1 MAETITF
8 FVDKLSNLAVQEAS
22 LFGGVEGQIS
32 LLRNELEWISLFLEE
47 ASAARTDD
55 RRLKLWMNQIRD
67 AAYDAEDVIDE
78 FIVRLEHQRQRRLQN
93 LKFLR
98 VVLPTCVIF
107 ADKLPLVHELNG
119 RMKEI
124 NVNIEK
130 ILANKSRY
138 CVENAMMP
146 SGAWSSNSSPNEVV
160 TWGEKRLPIV
170 EEADV
175 VGMKDEAEAV
185 KDMLK
190 INGGLEREV
199 VAIVGMG
206 GLGKTTLAKKVYNDP
221 GVKGHFQCRALVYV
235 SQVYTIREL
244 LMGIANNVMR
254 ETDHMRNM
262 GENSLG
268 NEVRK
273 YLDEKRYLI
282 VLDDVW
288 SIQVWNRL
296 CLHLPESNGS
306 RVLITTRNQ
315 QIALD
320 AYAKLYR
327 LRPLGEKES
336 WELFLKKTFPT
347 GSRSTISQ
355 VECPAELEDVGKK
368 ITGKCKGL
376 PLAIVVSGG
385 LLSRKEKTPSSW
397 EKILKSMEW
406 HLSQGPESC
415 MGILALSYRDLP
427 YFLKSC
433 FLYCSVFPE
442 DCEMKA
448 SKLIRMWIAE
458 GFVQAR
464 GEETVEE
471 DVAED
476 YLEELIHR
484 SMIQV
489 VKRKWDGR
497 VKSCRMHD
505 LLRDLAISKAK
516 DSKFFEVCGNIFSYP
531 FNPRRLIAHD
541 SQNISQHLSNCHRLR
556 SLIYSIYIPQVNF
569 WSCLRSAKLLTVLDL
584 TLTAYPAHE
593 RPEKKLPKEIGEFI
607 HLKYFRFLGPRKTRF
622 PWSIG
627 RLINLETLDLRENFS
642 LDIPFS
648 IWKLHQ
654 LRHLY
659 LGVRPIFRMQIRDQ
673 RCFSS
678 HLGIDKMTNL
688 QTLYVGQHGWVVRR
702 GLTKLTQLRKLYIC
716 GPNMRSNSSSEL
728 IFPSNLVEL
737 ILNYCDLK
745 QDPMLTLGKLPNLR
759 ALKLI
764 NYAYIGREI
773 TCSSGAFP
781 WLEFLRLNGLPDLKE
796 LIVEESALPSLKTL
810 QIYDC
815 NKMEK
820 LLHQLQKLKSLQQVK
835 LKYMNHSLLEE
846 IKNTEGEE
854 FDKIRLITSIT

>member
-1 MAETITF
+1 M
-8 FVDKLSNLAVQEAS
+8 
-22 LFGGVEGQIS
+22 
-32 LLRNELEWISLFLEE
+32 
-47 ASAARTDD
+47 
-55 RRLKLWMNQIRD
+55 
-67 AAYDAEDVIDE
+67 
-78 FIVRLEHQRQRRLQN
+78 
-93 LKFLR
+93 
-98 VVLPTCVIF
+98 
-107 ADKLPLVHELNG
+107 
-119 RMKEI
+119 
-124 NVNIEK
+124 
-130 ILANKSRY
+130 
-138 CVENAMMP
+138 
-146 SGAWSSNSSPNEVV
+146 
-160 TWGEKRLPIV
+160 
-170 EEADV
+170 
-175 VGMKDEAEAV
+175 
-185 KDMLK
+185 
-190 INGGLEREV
+190 
-199 VAIVGMG
+199 
-206 GLGKTTLAKKVYNDP
+206 
-221 GVKGHFQCRALVYV
+221 
-235 SQVYTIREL
+235 
-244 LMGIANNVMR
+244 
-254 ETDHMRNM
+254 
-262 GENSLG
+262 
-268 NEVRK
+268 
-273 YLDEKRYLI
+273 
-282 VLDDVW
+282 
-288 SIQVWNRL
+288 
-296 CLHLPESNGS
+296 
-306 RVLITTRNQ
+306 LITTRNQ

-320 AYAKLYR
+320 AYAKLYQ
-327 LRPLGEKES
+327 LLPLGEKES

-355 VECPAELEDVGKK
+355 VVCPAELEDVGKK

-397 EKILKSMEW
+397 EKILRSMEW

-433 FLYCSVFPE
+433 FLYCGVFPE

-448 SKLIRMWIAE
+448 SKLIQMWVAE

-471 DVAED
+471 DVGED

-516 DSKFFEVCGNIFSYP
+516 DSKFFEVRGNIFAYP

-541 SQNISQHLSNCHRLR
+541 SQNISRHLSNCHRLR
-556 SLIYSIYIPQVNF
+556 SLICSIHIPQVNF

-584 TLTAYPAHE
+584 TLTADPDRE

-627 RLINLETLDLRENFS
+627 RLINLETLDLRDNLY

-659 LGVRPIFRMQIRDQ
+659 LGAYPILRMPIRAQ

-688 QTLYVGQHGWVVRR
+688 QTLYVGEHGWVVRR
-702 GLTKLTQLRKLYIC
+702 DLPKLTQLRKLYIY
-716 GPNMRSNSSSEL
+716 GPNMRSNISYEL

-737 ILNYCDLK
+737 ILSYCHLK

-759 ALKLI
+759 AVKLI
-764 NYAYIGREI
+764 HDAYIGEEI
-773 TCSSGAFP
+773 TCSSWAFSQ
-781 WLEFLRLNGLPDLKE
+781 LEFLRLNGLPDLKE
-796 LIVEESALPSLKTL
+796 LIVEESGLPSLKTL
-810 QIYDC
+810 QIYRC
-815 NKMEK
+815 YQMEK

-835 LKYMNHSLLEE
+835 LEKMNRRLIEE
-846 IKNTEGEE
+846 IKNTKGEE
-854 FDKIRLITSIT
+854 FDQIRLITSIT

>member
-1 MAETITF
+1 
-8 FVDKLSNLAVQEAS
+8 
-22 LFGGVEGQIS
+22 
-32 LLRNELEWISLFLEE
+32 
-47 ASAARTDD
+47 
-55 RRLKLWMNQIRD
+55 
-67 AAYDAEDVIDE
+67 
-78 FIVRLEHQRQRRLQN
+78 
-93 LKFLR
+93 
-98 VVLPTCVIF
+98 
-107 ADKLPLVHELNG
+107 
-119 RMKEI
+119 
-124 NVNIEK
+124 
-130 ILANKSRY
+130 
-138 CVENAMMP
+138 
-146 SGAWSSNSSPNEVV
+146 
-160 TWGEKRLPIV
+160 
-170 EEADV
+170 
-175 VGMKDEAEAV
+175 
-185 KDMLK
+185 
-190 INGGLEREV
+190 
-199 VAIVGMG
+199 
-206 GLGKTTLAKKVYNDP
+206 
-221 GVKGHFQCRALVYV
+221 
-235 SQVYTIREL
+235 
-244 LMGIANNVMR
+244 MGIANKDFMTALR
-254 ETDHMRNM
+254 QEGETEEIRNM
-262 GENSLG
+262 GENQLG
-268 NEVRK
+268 KKVCE
-273 YLDEKRYLI
+273 YLEKRRYLI

-296 CLHLPESNGS
+296 CLYLPESNGS

-320 AYAKLYR
+320 AYAKLYQ
-327 LRPLGEKES
+327 LCPLGEKES
-336 WELFLKKTFPT
+336 WELFLKKTFST

-397 EKILKSMEW
+397 EKILRSMEW

-433 FLYCSVFPE
+433 FIYCGVFPE
-442 DCEMKA
+442 DCEIKA
-448 SKLIRMWIAE
+448 SKLIQKWVAE
-458 GFVQAR
+458 GIVQAR

-471 DVAED
+471 DVGED

-516 DSKFFEVCGNIFSYP
+516 DSKFFEVRGNIFAYP

-556 SLIYSIYIPQVNF
+556 SLICSIHIPQVNF

-584 TLTAYPAHE
+584 TLTVDRGLK
-593 RPEKKLPKEIGEFI
+593 RPEMKLPKEIGEFI
-607 HLKYFRFLGPRKTRF
+607 HLKYFRFLGPGKTRF

-627 RLINLETLDLRENFS
+627 RLINLETLDLRDNFN

-659 LGVRPIFRMQIRDQ
+659 LGPSTFFRMPIRDQ

-688 QTLYVGQHGWVVRR
+688 QTLYVREHGWVVRR
-702 GLTKLTQLRKLYIC
+702 GLPKLTQLRKLYI
-716 GPNMRSNSSSEL
+716 GESNMSSNISYEL
-728 IFPSNLVEL
+728 IFPSNLVDL
-737 ILNYCDLK
+737 KLNYCHLK

-764 NYAYIGREI
+764 HNAYIGEEI
-773 TCSSGAFP
+773 TCSSGAFSR
-781 WLEFLRLNGLPDLKE
+781 LEFLRLKDLDYLEE
-796 LIVEESALPSLKTL
+796 LIVEERALPSLKTL
-810 QIYDC
+810 QIYRC
-815 NKMEK
+815 YEMEK

-835 LKYMNHSLLEE
+835 LVNMNHSLIEE
-846 IKNTEGEE
+846 IKNTKGEE

>member
-1 MAETITF
+1 ME
-8 FVDKLSNLAVQEAS
+8 S
-22 LFGGVEGQIS
+22 G
-32 LLRNELEWISLFLEE
+32 ELE
-47 ASAARTDD
+47 R
-55 RRLKLWMNQIRD
+55 
-67 AAYDAEDVIDE
+67 
-78 FIVRLEHQRQRRLQN
+78 
-93 LKFLR
+93 
-98 VVLPTCVIF
+98 
-107 ADKLPLVHELNG
+107 
-119 RMKEI
+119 
-124 NVNIEK
+124 
-130 ILANKSRY
+130 
-138 CVENAMMP
+138 
-146 SGAWSSNSSPNEVV
+146 
-160 TWGEKRLPIV
+160 GE
-170 EEADV
+170 
-175 VGMKDEAEAV
+175 
-185 KDMLK
+185 
-190 INGGLEREV
+190 LERGELERGEMERGELESGV

-221 GVKGHFQCRALVYV
+221 DVNRHFQCRALVYV

-244 LMGIANNVMR
+244 LMGIANNVMP

-262 GENSLG
+262 GENQLG

-288 SIQVWNRL
+288 SIQVWNGL
-296 CLHLPESNGS
+296 CLYLPKSNGS

-320 AYAKLYR
+320 AYAKPYR

-397 EKILKSMEW
+397 EKILRSMEW

-433 FLYCSVFPE
+433 FLYCGVFPE
-442 DCEMKA
+442 DCEIKA
-448 SKLIRMWIAE
+448 SKLIRMWVAE

-464 GEETVEE
+464 GEETVEA
-471 DVAED
+471 DVGED

-516 DSKFFEVCGNIFSYP
+516 DSKFFEVHGNIFAYP

-556 SLIYSIYIPQVNF
+556 SLICSIHNPQVNF

-584 TLTAYPAHE
+584 TVDHDLK
-593 RPEKKLPKEIGEFI
+593 RPEMKLPKEIGEFI
-607 HLKYFRFLGPRKTRF
+607 HLKYFRFLGPDKTRF

-627 RLINLETLDLRENFS
+627 RLINLETLDLRHNFD

-654 LRHLY
+654 LRYLY
-659 LGVRPIFRMQIRDQ
+659 LGFSTILRMPIRDQ

-688 QTLYVGQHGWVVRR
+688 QTLYVEQHGWVMRR
-702 GLTKLTQLRKLYIC
+702 GLPKLTQLRKLYI
-716 GPNMRSNSSSEL
+716 GEPNMSSN
-728 IFPSNLVEL
+728 
-737 ILNYCDLK
+737 CK
-745 QDPMLTLGKLPNLR
+745 T
-759 ALKLI
+759 
-764 NYAYIGREI
+764 REI
-773 TCSSGAFP
+773 P
-781 WLEFLRLNGLPDLKE
+781 
-796 LIVEESALPSLKTL
+796 
-810 QIYDC
+810 IYGIRA
-815 NKMEK
+815 K
-820 LLHQLQKLKSLQQVK
+820 L
-835 LKYMNHSLLEE
+835 
-846 IKNTEGEE
+846 
-854 FDKIRLITSIT
+854 

>member
-22 LFGGVEGQIS
+22 MFGEVEGQIS
-32 LLRNELEWISLFLEE
+32 LLHNELEWISLFLEE
-47 ASAARTDD
+47 ASAAHTDD

-107 ADKLPLVHELNG
+107 ADKLPLVHELDG

-124 NVNIEK
+124 NDKIEK

-146 SGAWSSNSSPNEVV
+146 SGAWSSSSPNEVV

-185 KDMLK
+185 KQMLL
-190 INGGLEREV
+190 INGELDRGV

-221 GVKGHFQCRALVYV
+221 DVNRHFQCRALVYV

-244 LMGIANNVMR
+244 LMGIANKDFMTALR
-254 ETDHMRNM
+254 QEGETEEIRNM
-262 GENSLG
+262 GENQLG
-268 NEVRK
+268 KKVCE
-273 YLDEKRYLI
+273 YLEKRRYLI

-296 CLHLPESNGS
+296 CLYLPESNGS

-320 AYAKLYR
+320 AYAELYQ
-327 LRPLGEKES
+327 LCPLGEKES

-397 EKILKSMEW
+397 EKILRSMEW

-427 YFLKSC
+427 YFLS
-433 FLYCSVFPE
+433 SV
-442 DCEMKA
+442 CY
-448 SKLIRMWIAE
+448 R
-458 GFVQAR
+458 
-464 GEETVEE
+464 
-471 DVAED
+471 
-476 YLEELIHR
+476 
-484 SMIQV
+484 
-489 VKRKWDGR
+489 
-497 VKSCRMHD
+497 
-505 LLRDLAISKAK
+505 
-516 DSKFFEVCGNIFSYP
+516 
-531 FNPRRLIAHD
+531 
-541 SQNISQHLSNCHRLR
+541 
-556 SLIYSIYIPQVNF
+556 
-569 WSCLRSAKLLTVLDL
+569 
-584 TLTAYPAHE
+584 
-593 RPEKKLPKEIGEFI
+593 
-607 HLKYFRFLGPRKTRF
+607 
-622 PWSIG
+622 
-627 RLINLETLDLRENFS
+627 
-642 LDIPFS
+642 
-648 IWKLHQ
+648 
-654 LRHLY
+654 
-659 LGVRPIFRMQIRDQ
+659 
-673 RCFSS
+673 
-678 HLGIDKMTNL
+678 
-688 QTLYVGQHGWVVRR
+688 
-702 GLTKLTQLRKLYIC
+702 
-716 GPNMRSNSSSEL
+716 
-728 IFPSNLVEL
+728 
-737 ILNYCDLK
+737 
-745 QDPMLTLGKLPNLR
+745 
-759 ALKLI
+759 
-764 NYAYIGREI
+764 
-773 TCSSGAFP
+773 
-781 WLEFLRLNGLPDLKE
+781 
-796 LIVEESALPSLKTL
+796 
-810 QIYDC
+810 
-815 NKMEK
+815 
-820 LLHQLQKLKSLQQVK
+820 
-835 LKYMNHSLLEE
+835 
-846 IKNTEGEE
+846 
-854 FDKIRLITSIT
+854 

>member
-47 ASAARTDD
+47 ASAAHTDY
-55 RRLKLWMNQIRD
+55 RRQKLWLNQIRD

-78 FIVRLEHQRQRRLQN
+78 FIVRLEHQRQRRLHN

-107 ADKLPLVHELNG
+107 ADKLPLIHELDG

-124 NVNIEK
+124 NVKIEK

-146 SGAWSSNSSPNEVV
+146 SGAWSSSSPNEVV

-185 KDMLK
+185 KQMLL
-190 INGGLEREV
+190 INGDLERGV

-221 GVKGHFQCRALVYV
+221 DVNRHFQCRALVYV

-254 ETDHMRNM
+254 ETDHMRSM
-262 GENSLG
+262 DENQLG
-268 NEVRK
+268 NKVCK
-273 YLDEKRYLI
+273 YLDRKRYLI

-288 SIQVWNRL
+288 SIQVWNGL
-296 CLHLPESNGS
+296 CLYLPESNGS

-336 WELFLKKTFPT
+336 WELFLKKTFLT

-397 EKILKSMEW
+397 EKILRSMEW

-415 MGILALSYRDLP
+415 MEILALSYRDLP

-433 FLYCSVFPE
+433 FLYCGVFPE
-442 DCEMKA
+442 DCEIKA
-448 SKLIRMWIAE
+448 SKLIQIWVAE

-471 DVAED
+471 DVGED

-516 DSKFFEVCGNIFSYP
+516 DSKFFEVRGNIFAYP

-556 SLIYSIYIPQVNF
+556 SLICSIHIPQVNF
-569 WSCLRSAKLLTVLDL
+569 LSCLRSAKLLTVLDL
-584 TLTAYPAHE
+584 TLTADPDLE

-607 HLKYFRFLGPRKTRF
+607 HLKYFRFLGPDQTRF

-627 RLINLETLDLRENFS
+627 RLINLETLDLRHNLF

-659 LGVRPIFRMQIRDQ
+659 LGVPTLFRMQIRDQ

-688 QTLYVGQHGWVVRR
+688 QTLYVGHGRVMRR
-702 GLTKLTQLRKLYIC
+702 GLPKLTQLRKLYI
-716 GPNMRSNSSSEL
+716 GEPNISSNISYEL

-737 ILNYCDLK
+737 ILYHCRLK

-764 NYAYIGREI
+764 RNAYTGRKI

-781 WLEFLRLNGLPDLKE
+781 RLK
-796 LIVEESALPSLKTL
+796 
-810 QIYDC
+810 
-815 NKMEK
+815 
-820 LLHQLQKLKSLQQVK
+820 
-835 LKYMNHSLLEE
+835 
-846 IKNTEGEE
+846 
-854 FDKIRLITSIT
+854 F